1 MAVSALLDANVLYPA
16 PVRDLLLHLAMLN
29 LFQPKWSIKIQEEW
43 VRNLLEIRP
52 DLEATSLENT
62 LRLMNKYYPD
72 ALVTD
77 FEERIDALYLPDNDD
92 RHVLAAAIHAPADYI
107 VTENIKD
114 FPEVELKQYRLLA
127 VSADDF
133 INLLTVNND
142 DILLSAFNNQ
152 RRNLSRPPQTEEE
165 LLRTLNRVQL
175 NKSADRIRIAI
186 KHRDVN
192 H

>member
-1 MAVSALLDANVLYPA
+1 MAISALLDANVLYPA
-16 PVRDLLLHLAMLN
+16 PVRDLLLHLATLN
-29 LFQPKWSIKIQEEW
+29 LFQPKWSIKIHEEW
-43 VRNLLEIRP
+43 VRNLLENRP
-52 DLEATSLENT
+52 DLEAKSLENT